1 MTEYDSKD
9 ALDHMVIAQEEED
22 DDGVRLTLRQIRHL
36 INRAVMLMELDL
48 EWDVDEG
55 VDGNQWH
62 RMPITELVERL
73 GEDFQFKLID
83 EYQVMVSEGELN
95 TDD

>member
-1 MTEYDSKD
+1 
-9 ALDHMVIAQEEED
+9 HMVIAQEED

-48 EWDVDEG
+48 EWDVDEE
-55 VDGNQWH
+55 VEGNQWH
-62 RMPITELVERL
+62 QMPITELVKRL
-73 GEDFQFKLID
+73 GEDFQYKLID
-83 EYQVMVSEGELN
+83 EYHVMVSEGELS

>member
-73 GEDFQFKLID
+73 GEDFQYKLID

>member
-55 VDGNQWH
+55 GDGNQWH

-73 GEDFQFKLID
+73 GEDFQYKLID